1 MKTVPAESGAGS
13 AWVPDLPAGI
23 CAAFGAVQP
32 QGLLPVDLPELDE
45 NNHLTAQTLYARQV
59 E

>member
-1 MKTVPAESGAGS
+1 
-13 AWVPDLPAGI
+13 
-23 CAAFGAVQP
+23 VQP

-45 NNHLTAQTLYARQV
+45 NYHLTAQTLYARQV